1 MLRFFNKVM
10 VEVWWEI
17 KAKSEREKLYKNRT
31 SAGLRFRGNEELWE
45 QGTHRWGHHSTGTL
59 TTQ

>member
-17 KAKSEREKLYKNRT
+17 KAKSEREKLYKNRI
-31 SAGLRFRGNEELWE
+31 SWFRC
-45 QGTHRWGHHSTGTL
+45 
-59 TTQ
+59 

>member
-17 KAKSEREKLYKNRT
+17 KAKSEREKLYKTEHHGSDAEGIRNCGSKGRT
-31 SAGLRFRGNEELWE
+31 YWVITA
-45 QGTHRWGHHSTGTL
+45 QAH
-59 TTQ
+59 

>member
-17 KAKSEREKLYKNRT
+17 KAKSEREKLYKTEHQQGSDADGMRNCGSKGRT
-31 SAGLRFRGNEELWE
+31 DRVITA
-45 QGTHRWGHHSTGTL
+45 QAH
-59 TTQ
+59 

>member
-1 MLRFFNKVM
+1 M

-17 KAKSEREKLYKNRT
+17 KAKSEREKPYENRT
-31 SAGLRFRGNEELWE
+31 SAGLRCRWNEELWE
-45 QGTHRWGHHSTGTL
+45 QGTHRLGHHSTGTL

>member
-1 MLRFFNKVM
+1 M

-31 SAGLRFRGNEELWE
+31 SAGFRCKWNEELWE
-45 QGTHRWGHHSTGTL
+45 QGTHR
-59 TTQ
+59 